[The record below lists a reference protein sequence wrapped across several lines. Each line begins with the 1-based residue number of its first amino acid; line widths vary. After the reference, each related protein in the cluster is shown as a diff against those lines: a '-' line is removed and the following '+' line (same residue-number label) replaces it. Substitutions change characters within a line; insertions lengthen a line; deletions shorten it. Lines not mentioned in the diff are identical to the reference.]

1 MTPPTLRLTH
11 PTQTLAEA
19 STYTPGIPQDPP
31 FPPSLGQRK
40 KKKKTGN
47 ACALFSLPLTRSLT
61 QTLGLLP
68 LLLLWHHSY
77 LSQKYDS
84 QISLLPSESSHIS
97 SSYCGTVCRCV
108 SRKSWCISSYCVCVC
123 TRALACVCVWDR
135 ERFMMNWVSPN
146 PSVPGWAWN
155 GSSCFRVRRWRRA
168 SGMWG
173 WPACVFHPPHFA
185 ATPLP
190 HATFLKFLSR
200 NKKSILG
207 RIRASGISAV
217 QVVLN
222 ILECITTH
230 KKCSCIV
237 RSTHC

>member
-1 MTPPTLRLTH
+1 MPVHCSHCLWLVHSHKLSVSCPSSSPDTTATSPKSMTHKFPSFPMSLHTSPVPTVGLCVDV
-11 PTQTLAEA
+11 LAGRA
-19 STYTPGIPQDPP
+19 DV
-31 FPPSLGQRK
+31 FPPIVFV
-40 KKKKTGN
+40 
-47 ACALFSLPLTRSLT
+47 CAPVR
-61 QTLGLLP
+61 
-68 LLLLWHHSY
+68 
-77 LSQKYDS
+77 
-84 QISLLPSESSHIS
+84 
-97 SSYCGTVCRCV
+97 
-108 SRKSWCISSYCVCVC
+108 VCV
-123 TRALACVCVWDR
+123 RDR

-185 ATPLP
+185 AAPLP
-190 HATFLKFLSR
+190 HTTFLKFLSW
-200 NKKSILG
+200 NKKSISG

-237 RSTHC
+237 RNTHC